1 MSETLN
7 NILNLISEVKK
18 DNSEI
23 ADSLKELIV
32 DAIKAPANYYNAVI
46 SMVAE
51 IKVAREYG
59 DENLTYITEKSD
71 RNRRAAHIK
80 LTQAINQLN
89 RWAKMYDLEPVFNT
103 GRESELD
110 PDNSSDRQL
119 AAVLGYRFSN
129 ELFLD
134 EMVRSN
140 IFFDA
145 KTYEDIDSILYE
157 MEEYAVKFN
166 THVVRIEEIKE
177 KAEKMLNKEKDIDDN
192 RGVNVDKTSEGISR

>member
-89 RWAKMYDLEPVFNT
+89 RWAKMYGLEPVFNT

>member
-1 MSETLN
+1 
-7 NILNLISEVKK
+7 
-18 DNSEI
+18 
-23 ADSLKELIV
+23 
-32 DAIKAPANYYNAVI
+32 
-46 SMVAE
+46 MVAE

-59 DENLTYITEKSD
+59 DENLTYVSEKND

-129 ELFLD
+129 ELFLN

-140 IFFDA
+140 RFFDA

-157 MEEYAVKFN
+157 MEENAIKFN
-166 THVVRIEEIKE
+166 THVVGIDEIKE

-192 RGVNVDKTSEGISR
+192 RGINVDKTSKGISR

>member
-7 NILNLISEVKK
+7 NILGLISEVKK

-23 ADSLKELIV
+23 ADSLRELIV

-59 DENLTYITEKSD
+59 DENLTYVSEKND

-89 RWAKMYDLEPVFNT
+89 RWAKMYNLEPVFNT
-103 GRESELD
+103 GRENLSLILIT
-110 PDNSSDRQL
+110 L
-119 AAVLGYRFSN
+119 ATVSLLLCLGIGFQ
-129 ELFLD
+129 
-134 EMVRSN
+134 
-140 IFFDA
+140 
-145 KTYEDIDSILYE
+145 
-157 MEEYAVKFN
+157 
-166 THVVRIEEIKE
+166 
-177 KAEKMLNKEKDIDDN
+177 
-192 RGVNVDKTSEGISR
+192 TSCS